1 VIEEHGG
8 QVWVE
13 SYGEDEELLP
23 GSSFHV
29 IIPVTQPAL
38 KDTQEALEAAA
49 SAPAGVGARR
59 PEWLIG

>member
-1 VIEEHGG
+1 MD
-8 QVWVE
+8 

-23 GSSFHV
+23 GSRFHV

-49 SAPAGVGARR
+49 SAPAGVGTHR